1 MEEAPGLEI
10 GYLGSR
16 GALYCSRG
24 CARQAGESAARPVD
38 PDEYEALIE
47 SGEVPA
53 EALCPACG
61 EEFAVAW
68 PDREP

>member
-1 MEEAPGLEI
+1 MEEALGLEI
-10 GYLGSR
+10 GFLGSK

-24 CARQAGESAARPVD
+24 CARQAGEIAARAVD
-38 PDEYEALIE
+38 ADEYEALIE
-47 SGEVPA
+47 SGELPA

-61 EEFAVAW
+61 GEFAVAW

>member
-1 MEEAPGLEI
+1 MEEALGLEI

-24 CARQAGESAARPVD
+24 CARRAGESAARPVD
-38 PDEYEALIE
+38 SDEYEALLE
-47 SGEVPA
+47 SGALSA

-61 EEFAVAW
+61 EDFAVGW

>member
-1 MEEAPGLEI
+1 MEEEVGLEI
-10 GYLGSR
+10 GYLGSN

-24 CARQAGESAARPVD
+24 CARQAGEAAPRAVD
-38 PDEYEALIE
+38 ADEYAALIE
-47 SGEVPA
+47 SGELPA